1 MGNSD
6 DKPKNSER
14 LRRVLDF
21 IFGFEN
27 KRGDILD
34 HWIYSADGFSLAPG
48 DFYAAIEKA
57 LADRKIPGLSVT
69 RQEFAEGGLLSD
81 QRIYLRLLRERL
93 AIVACAAPFGNVYFF
108 SCRVVHVPALVRLW
122 HISAVLTFFGATGLM
137 FTAFMGPAFAIT
149 AQVTLLFAL
158 AGVLRNAGT
167 SAFDDLDAL
176 LLRIPIVSTIYQNW
190 FRVDTYYRDDTRT
203 LYVKLLPKLIQEAA
217 EEICA
222 EKGIK
227 LVRQY
232 QFPPILREL
241 FQPMPTRVEAPTI

>member
-6 DKPKNSER
+6 DKLKNSER

-27 KRGDILD
+27 KRGEILD

-57 LADRKIPGLSVT
+57 LADRKIPGLTVT

-93 AIVACAAPFGNVYFF
+93 AVVACAAPFGNIYFF
-108 SCRVVHVPALVRLW
+108 SGRIVHVPALVRLW
-122 HISAVLTFFGATGLM
+122 HIMAVLVFFGVTGLL
-137 FTAFMGPAFAIT
+137 FTTFMGPTFALV
-149 AQVTLLFAL
+149 AQVALLFAL

-167 SAFDDLDAL
+167 SAFDDLDSL

-190 FRVDTYYRDDTRT
+190 FRMDTYYRDDTRK
-203 LYVKLLPKLIQEAA
+203 LYIELLPQLIQDAA
-217 EEICA
+217 KEICA
-222 EKGIK
+222 DKGVK
-227 LVRQY
+227 LVRHY
-232 QFPPILREL
+232 QFPPILQEL
-241 FQPMPTRVEAPTI
+241 FQPLPPRAEPPPS